1 MQTDERLQEGIAAH
15 RKGDLETAQDIYL
28 EILNKDPEHADGLH
42 FLGLLHFDAG
52 RADSAI
58 DLIQKSLE
66 NDERNTSALNNLG
79 NILKIV
85 GEPKAAFAA
94 YVRAVELDS
103 RHEEAWKNINVLL
116 RASGDYDEILT
127 IMSEIV
133 RLDPDNPNAW
143 HTYGLALMFTGSKE
157 EASDAFEK
165 SLRFD
170 DPKAPQALWRAR
182 VLSALGRPDLS
193 KIHLENIVAAD
204 PENKAAHYHLSAVR
218 GDDLQHA
225 PEDYVKTHFD
235 KFSDSFDEVLEG
247 LGYRAPELVAEDVV
261 ALAGQKTKPFPDV
274 VDLGCGTGLCGPLIS
289 DHCGKLT
296 GVDLSRGMMEKA
308 AQLNVYDFLV
318 EGELVS
324 FLSSDLP
331 TRFDLAVCVD
341 TLCYIGNLRPFMKAL
356 AGALKPGGI
365 LVASVEHLVDDS
377 GPEFR
382 VDASGRY
389 AHTPDYIRKS
399 TEEASLIYK
408 TDRQEVLRKE
418 LGQEVQGLIFQIQ
431 KPEAN

>member
-1 MQTDERLQEGIAAH
+1 MEIDERLQEGIAAH

-52 RADSAI
+52 RSDSAI
-58 DLIQKSLE
+58 DLIQRSLE
-66 NDERNTSALNNLG
+66 KDERNTSALNNLG
-79 NILKIV
+79 NILKLI

-116 RASGDYDEILT
+116 RASGDYDEVLE

-133 RLDPDNPNAW
+133 RLDPENASAW
-143 HTYGLALMFTGSKE
+143 HTYGLALMFTGAKE
-157 EASDAFEK
+157 AASEAFEK
-165 SLRFD
+165 SLKYD
-170 DPKAPQALWRAR
+170 DPKAPTALWRAR
-182 VLSALGRPDLS
+182 VLSALGRTDMSQHYLE
-193 KIHLENIVAAD
+193 KIVEAD
-204 PENKAAHYHLSAVR
+204 PDNKAALYHLSAAR

-261 ALAGQKTKPFPDV
+261 ALAGQRSEPFPDV

-308 AQLNVYDFLV
+308 AQLKVYDFLV

-341 TLCYIGNLRPFMKAL
+341 TLCYIGNLGPFMKAL
-356 AGALKPGGI
+356 AGALKPGGT
-365 LVASVEHLVDDS
+365 LVASVEHLVDGS

-382 VDASGRY
+382 VDVSGRY
-389 AHTPDYIRKS
+389 AHTPAYIRKCA
-399 TEEASLIYK
+399 EDASLIYK
-408 TDRQEVLRKE
+408 TDREEVLRKE
-418 LGQEVQGLIFQIQ
+418 LGQEVQGLIFQVQ
-431 KPEAN
+431 RPDTD